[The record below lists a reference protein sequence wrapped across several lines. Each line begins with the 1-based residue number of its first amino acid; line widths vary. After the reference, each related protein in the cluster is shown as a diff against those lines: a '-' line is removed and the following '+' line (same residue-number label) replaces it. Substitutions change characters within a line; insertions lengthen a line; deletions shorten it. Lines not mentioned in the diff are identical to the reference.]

1 MSVTSSTATAAPV
14 KAADV
19 TSRKAHA
26 VSSGSR
32 ANQTPSWRR
41 RLGLK
46 GAMFGVPFFVG
57 FLFIFIIPLIYAVYE
72 SLFRKQSS
80 GLGIGEPTLH
90 FSGLEQYVRAF
101 QDHDFWMGMIRVG
114 IASVII
120 VPIIMGFALAE
131 ALLIDTAKARAKK
144 TFRFLLLIPY
154 MVPTIVST
162 LMWVYLYSPDIGP
175 LRKFFLLFGADVNF
189 FSSQMLWVSMAN
201 LLLWT
206 QVGFNMLILY
216 GSLTAL
222 DPSLLEAARIDGANE
237 FRIAWSIKIPQVK
250 GTLLLTGLLSFIGML
265 QLFDQPLLF
274 RSASPQT
281 VTANFTP
288 IMTIY
293 NYTFTAGGDYNYA
306 AALSVILAIVIG
318 ILSALIYG
326 FTNRK
331 K

>member
-1 MSVTSSTATAAPV
+1 MSAVSTSVPASSTAKPVAKTPAAAREN
-14 KAADV
+14 K
-19 TSRKAHA
+19 
-26 VSSGSR
+26 
-32 ANQTPSWRR
+32 TPSWQK
-41 RLGLK
+41 RLGYK
-46 GAMFGVPFFVG
+46 GALFGVPFFVG
-57 FLFIFIIPLIYAVYE
+57 FLFVFIIPLFYAIYE
-72 SLFRKQSS
+72 SLFKRQSS

-90 FSGLEQYVRAF
+90 FSGLAQYARVM
-101 QDHDFWMGMIRVG
+101 QDHDFWVGMGRVA
-114 IASVII
+114 IYSVVV

-131 ALLIDTAKARAKK
+131 ALLIDSAKARAKK
-144 TFRFLLLIPY
+144 SFRFILLIPY

-175 LRKFFLLFGADVNF
+175 LRKFFLLFGLDVNF
-189 FSSQMLWVSMAN
+189 FSAGMLWVSMAN

-222 DPSLLEAARIDGANE
+222 DPALLEAARVDGASE
-237 FRIAWSIKIPQVK
+237 LRIAWSIKIPQIR
-250 GTLLLTGLLSFIGML
+250 GSMLLTGLLSFIGML

-306 AALSVILAIVIG
+306 AALSVVLAIVIG

-326 FTNRK
+326 FSNRK